1 MRRIVLALVG
11 LASLYWSAPADAA
24 PARARPVFAP
34 NYSWTGFYVG
44 AHIGGGW
51 LDHHRHDTANSAS
64 FANHDPASFLGG
76 GQVGYNHQIG
86 AWVWGI
92 EAQVSGADFTQ
103 ETPASVPA
111 FAALGFTKFT
121 RVDMLGTVAGRLGYA
136 WANWL
141 AYVKGGWAFADYR
154 YEIRLNGALSSAVGD
169 DRSGW
174 MIGFGVENQFSGN
187 WSWKIEYN
195 YMDFGSATHTFA
207 EVVPEVWQVD
217 DQIHVVKLG
226 VNYRFTGW
234 PR

>member
-1 MRRIVLALVG
+1 MRRFALALVG
-11 LASLYWSAPADAA
+11 LASLCWSASAADM
-24 PARARPVFAP
+24 PVKARPVFAP
-34 NYSWTGFYVG
+34 AYNWTGFYIG

-51 LDHHRHDTANSAS
+51 LDHHRFDTGNTAS

-86 AWVWGI
+86 AWVFGI
-92 EAQVSGADFTQ
+92 EAQVSGADFSQ
-103 ETPASVPA
+103 ETIATFPP

-121 RVDMLGTVAGRLGYA
+121 SVDFLGTVAGRLGYS

-154 YEIRLNGALSSAVGD
+154 YEIRLNGALSSAVND

-174 MIGFGVENQFSGN
+174 MIGFGLEHGFMGN
-187 WSWKIEYN
+187 WSWKIGYN
-195 YMDFGSATHTFA
+195 YMDFGTTTHTFA
-207 EVVPEVWQVD
+207 EVPPEVWQIE

-226 VNYRFTGW
+226 INYRFTGL